1 MKKVDLEE
9 LLSYEPSPELVRM
22 ILADVQTTGKSIEE
36 CADKYAMPPQFFVG
50 RGNTF
55 EYQGETLTAAEFD
68 RRFPY
73 RRFIIIRCKDD
84 NETINK

>member
-1 MKKVDLEE
+1 MKKTDLAE
-9 LLSYEPSPELVRM
+9 LLSYEPSAEQVRM
-22 ILADVQTTGKSIEE
+22 ILLDVKTTGKCIEE

-50 RGNTF
+50 HGDTF
-55 EYQGETLTAAEFD
+55 EYNGETLTAAEFD

-84 NETINK
+84 NETI